1 MIHWVSLT
9 QYFLSL
15 GRDNRLIRGTEE
27 YKGSQLVKTDT
38 FGMVAD
44 PSYNPEA
51 SFDELGI
58 APLRVSGKTSVV
70 GEELTNLLS
79 YLMPSTHL
87 QVLQR
92 KIIFQ

>member
-1 MIHWVSLT
+1 
-9 QYFLSL
+9 
-15 GRDNRLIRGTEE
+15 
-27 YKGSQLVKTDT
+27 
-38 FGMVAD
+38 MVAD
-44 PSYNPEA
+44 LSYNPEA

-58 APLRVSGKTSVV
+58 APLRVSDETSVV

-79 YLMPSTHL
+79 YLMPSTRL

>member
-1 MIHWVSLT
+1 
-9 QYFLSL
+9 
-15 GRDNRLIRGTEE
+15 
-27 YKGSQLVKTDT
+27 
-38 FGMVAD
+38 MVAD

-58 APLRVSGKTSVV
+58 VPLRVSDETSVV

-79 YLMPSTHL
+79 YLMPSTRL

>member
-1 MIHWVSLT
+1 
-9 QYFLSL
+9 
-15 GRDNRLIRGTEE
+15 
-27 YKGSQLVKTDT
+27 
-38 FGMVAD
+38 MVAD

-58 APLRVSGKTSVV
+58 APLRVSDETSVV
-70 GEELTNLLS
+70 EEELTNLLS
-79 YLMPSTHL
+79 YLMPSTRL